1 MNASSAQTLNQRL
14 AARSARRDRRD
25 VALGL
30 VVLAVAILFPLAGST
45 FQLQLLT
52 SGLITGMVAMSFS
65 LLAGFGGMVSLAQMA
80 FYGMAAY
87 VVAIGGQEYGLSV
100 FVSVPLALFSSCL
113 LAGLFGLIAIRSS
126 GIYFL
131 IMTLALLQMFYGVAM
146 QWQSVTG
153 GYNGISGIEQPVIA
167 GVSFG
172 EATPLYLLTVAV
184 TALSYLGL
192 RWLLRTPFGLSL
204 QGIRDRPE
212 RMRALGF
219 RVQLHRWL
227 LVVLSG
233 LVAGLAGVLGVYY
246 HGVVSPDVAGL
257 TASLMAVLAALVG
270 GVSSLAGAVF
280 GGIFVTVLVSVL
292 SYFMQQWFGTSH
304 YWTFVGLIFMAV
316 VMYFPNGL
324 FGARFHGRG
333 ILGQALKRG
342 IERGRAREAAAPPQN
357 EAPRRR

>member
-1 MNASSAQTLNQRL
+1 MSASSGQTLSDRLTRLSAQRN
-14 AARSARRDRRD
+14 RRD

-30 VVLAVAILFPLAGST
+30 IVLLPAALFPLIGSV

-87 VVAIGGQEYGLSV
+87 VIAIGGQTYGLPALA
-100 FVSVPLALFSSCL
+100 SVPLALLASCV
-113 LAGLFGLIAIRSS
+113 LAALFGLIAVRSK

-131 IMTLALLQMFYGVAM
+131 IMTLALLQMFYGIAL

-153 GYNGISGIEQPVIA
+153 GYNGISGIDTPVIA
-167 GVSFG
+167 GVSVG
-172 EATPLYLLTVAV
+172 APVPLYLITLMVA
-184 TALSYLGL
+184 ALSYLGL

-204 QGIRDRPE
+204 QGIRDRSE

-227 LVVLSG
+227 LMILSG

-246 HGVVSPDVAGL
+246 HSVVSPGVAGL
-257 TASLMAVLAALVG
+257 TASLTPVLAALVG
-270 GVSSLAGAVF
+270 GVSSLFGGLF
-280 GGIFVTVLVSVL
+280 GGIVVTVLISVVSYL
-292 SYFMQQWFGTSH
+292 MQQVFGTSH
-304 YWTFVGLIFMAV
+304 YWTFVGLFFMAI

-324 FGARFHGRG
+324 FGANS
-333 ILGQALKRG
+333 
-342 IERGRAREAAAPPQN
+342 RGRRLLARVLRRDDGGAMRPHN
-357 EAPRRR
+357 EAPRRQ